1 MWGKMANE
9 FFPELVVES
18 VDVVFLGFD
27 AVWAAECLHLQS

>member
-9 FFPELVVES
+9 FFPELVES

-27 AVWAAECLHLQS
+27 VVWAAECLHLQS